1 MDKKPKTA
9 PTVFYPKKIIL
20 ECPFCGMT
28 LIKTDYRRICKLL
41 EETDMP
47 RGKVCSKCGGVAV
60 IRLNTRAREILLERL
75 EEQGLST
82 SGKPINSH

>member
-1 MDKKPKTA
+1 MDQKPKTA
-9 PTVFYPKKIIL
+9 TTVFYPTRIIM

-60 IRLNTRAREILLERL
+60 IRLNTRAREILLQRL
-75 EEQGLST
+75 EEKGISPT
-82 SGKPINSH
+82 GNPVDSS